1 MRSSDTAPD
10 VDFVRDVPTTAEDVA
25 ALERLRDM
33 PPLPSAVYFAWL
45 EQLTSGRRPEP
56 RLAYLSEPF
65 TL

>member
-1 MRSSDTAPD
+1 MDDSHTPDD

-56 RLAYLSEPF
+56 RIAYLSEPF
-65 TL
+65 AL